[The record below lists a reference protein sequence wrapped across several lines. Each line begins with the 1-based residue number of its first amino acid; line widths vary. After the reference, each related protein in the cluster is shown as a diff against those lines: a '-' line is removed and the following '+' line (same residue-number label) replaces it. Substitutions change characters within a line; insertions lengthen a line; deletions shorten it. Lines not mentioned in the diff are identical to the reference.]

1 MTYSQLSTYELAQSL
16 VTRLTQT
23 GLTIAAAES
32 LTGGLMCSALVD
44 VPGASAVLRGS
55 DTAYATELKAQVLG
69 VDAARLASVGPV
81 DAQVA
86 QEMADGV
93 AQLLGADVAVATTG
107 VAGPGP
113 ADGHEAGT
121 VYIAAIAPWGSVW
134 RLLQLEGQR
143 SQIRAQT
150 VRHVLVLALEL
161 LDQA

>member
-1 MTYSQLSTYELAQSL
+1 MTYSQLSTYELVQSL
-16 VTRLTQT
+16 VTRLSQV

-32 LTGGLMCSALVD
+32 LTGGLVCSALVD

-55 DTAYATELKAQVLG
+55 VTAYATELKAQVLG

-93 AQLLGADVAVATTG
+93 AQLLGPDVAVATTG

>member
-16 VTRLTQT
+16 VTRLSQV

-32 LTGGLMCSALVD
+32 LTGGLVCSALVD

-55 DTAYATELKAQVLG
+55 VTAYATELKAQVLG

-121 VYIAAIAPWGSVW
+121 VYIAAIAPRGSVW

>member
-32 LTGGLMCSALVD
+32 LTGGLVCSALVD

-55 DTAYATELKAQVLG
+55 VTAYTTELKAQVLG

-86 QEMADGV
+86 QEMADGA

-143 SQIRAQT
+143 SQVRIQT
-150 VRHVLVLALEL
+150 VHQVLVLALEL

>member
-1 MTYSQLSTYELAQSL
+1 
-16 VTRLTQT
+16 
-23 GLTIAAAES
+23 
-32 LTGGLMCSALVD
+32 
-44 VPGASAVLRGS
+44 
-55 DTAYATELKAQVLG
+55 
-69 VDAARLASVGPV
+69 
-81 DAQVA
+81 VA
-86 QEMADGV
+86 QEMADGA

>member
-1 MTYSQLSTYELAQSL
+1 MTYSQLSTYELAEAL
-16 VTRLTQT
+16 VTRLSDS

-32 LTGGLMCSALVD
+32 LTGGLVCSALVD

-55 DTAYATELKAQVLG
+55 VTAYATELKAQVLG
-69 VDAARLASVGPV
+69 VDDARLASVGPV

-113 ADGHEAGT
+113 ADGYEAGT
-121 VYIAAIAPWGSVW
+121 VYVAAIAPWGGVW

>member
-16 VTRLTQT
+16 VARLTQAD
-23 GLTIAAAES
+23 LTIAAAES
-32 LTGGLMCSALVD
+32 LTGGLVCSALVD

-55 DTAYATELKAQVLG
+55 VTAYATELKAQVLG

-134 RLLQLEGQR
+134 RLLEREGQR
-143 SQIRAQT
+143 SQVRTQT
-150 VRHVLVLALEL
+150 VHQVLVLALEL

>member
-32 LTGGLMCSALVD
+32 LTGGLVCSALVD

-55 DTAYATELKAQVLG
+55 VTAYATELKAQVLG

-86 QEMADGV
+86 QEMADGA

-134 RLLQLEGQR
+134 RLLELEGQR

>member
-32 LTGGLMCSALVD
+32 LTGGLVCSALVD

-55 DTAYATELKAQVLG
+55 VTAYATELKAQVLG

-143 SQIRAQT
+143 LQIRAQT

>member
-32 LTGGLMCSALVD
+32 LTGGLVCSALVD

-55 DTAYATELKAQVLG
+55 VTAYTTELKAQVLG

-86 QEMADGV
+86 QEMADGA

-134 RLLQLEGQR
+134 RLLELEGQR
-143 SQIRAQT
+143 SQVRTQT
-150 VRHVLVLALEL
+150 VHQVLVLALEL

>member
-32 LTGGLMCSALVD
+32 LTGGLVCSALVD

-55 DTAYATELKAQVLG
+55 VTAYTTELKAQVLG

-86 QEMADGV
+86 QEMADGA

-134 RLLQLEGQR
+134 RLLELEGRR
-143 SQIRAQT
+143 SQVRIQT
-150 VRHVLVLALEL
+150 VHQVLVLALEL

>member
-1 MTYSQLSTYELAQSL
+1 MTYSQLSTYELAEAL
-16 VTRLTQT
+16 VTRLSDS

-32 LTGGLMCSALVD
+32 LTGGLVCSALVD

-55 DTAYATELKAQVLG
+55 VTAYATELKAQVLG
-69 VDAARLASVGPV
+69 VDDARLASVGPV

-121 VYIAAIAPWGSVW
+121 VYIAAIAPWGVCGACCSW
-134 RLLQLEGQR
+134 RGSAR
-143 SQIRAQT
+143 RY
-150 VRHVLVLALEL
+150 VLKQFATCWY
-161 LDQA
+161 